1 MFLEI
6 HQLWR
11 TLPKFF
17 SRSSSTCEASV
28 KANSVL
34 GAWIIQSI
42 CLFIYNFEHSFLSA
56 LSLLTQTLQLTGVR
70 LNRGHYESKM
80 TLRPQPSGQRT
91 EKKVFQGLIFQK
103 PSRSVYKTNPLGVN
117 THIPLA
123 HTQPWRLVH
132 CECLV
137 SRTAAANMRSAYRKQ
152 ADENKSKNTSMGHA
166 TTFLFVWG
174 SLSPTRLHVFH
185 IKYEAFTHPRCFL
198 VLHFK

>member
-6 HQLWR
+6 HQLCR

-17 SRSSSTCEASV
+17 SRSCSTCEASV

-80 TLRPQPSGQRT
+80 TLSPQPSGQRT

-103 PSRSVYKTNPLGVN
+103 PSSSVYKTNPLGVN

-123 HTQPWRLVH
+123 HTTLK
-132 CECLV
+132 
-137 SRTAAANMRSAYRKQ
+137 T
-152 ADENKSKNTSMGHA
+152 
-166 TTFLFVWG
+166 G
-174 SLSPTRLHVFH
+174 SLWVLG
-185 IKYEAFTHPRCFL
+185 FTHRCCK
-198 VLHFK
+198 HEKCIPETGRRE